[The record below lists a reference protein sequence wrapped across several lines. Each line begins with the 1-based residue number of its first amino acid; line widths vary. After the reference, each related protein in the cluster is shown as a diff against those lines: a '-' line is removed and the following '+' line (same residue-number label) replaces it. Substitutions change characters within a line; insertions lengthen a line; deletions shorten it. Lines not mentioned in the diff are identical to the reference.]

1 MVKYAN
7 IFRYFLNY
15 RFYVFIIV
23 MICIII
29 IYITR
34 SGKREGIN
42 SNECTTNIQRK
53 DNEGRTVTYFCDSI
67 FEGGLKRIRPGSLG
81 ITDYKKKKYPS
92 YSRLV
97 HVQLQFQEIVHRTG
111 QKYLVIANHHHHH
124 RLDQSRKLEK
134 MNEHNIIMRYIQHFN
149 AQ

>member
-42 SNECTTNIQRK
+42 SNECTTHIKGKK
-53 DNEGRTVTYFCDSI
+53 DAEGRTIIYFCDSL
-67 FEGGLKRIRPGSLG
+67 FNGDFKRIRPGSTGL
-81 ITDYKKKKYPS
+81 TDYLKKKKAFRKVIS
-92 YSRLV
+92 
-97 HVQLQFQEIVHRTG
+97 TG
-111 QKYLVIANHHHHH
+111 NASIPGDCPPNWK
-124 RLDQSRKLEK
+124 K
-134 MNEHNIIMRYIQHFN
+134 MNSYC
-149 AQ
+149 APPPSPSPLSK

>member
-34 SGKREGIN
+34 SGKREGID
-42 SNECTTNIQRK
+42 SNECTTNIKGK
-53 DNEGRTVTYFCDSI
+53 DKKGRNVTYFCDSI
-67 FEGGLKRIRPGSLG
+67 FEGDLKRIRPGSSG
-81 ITDYKKKKYPS
+81 ITDYNEKKRSFIKSFNSRFASILGDCPPNWTKILSYCEPPPS
-92 YSRLV
+92 PSPRP
-97 HVQLQFQEIVHRTG
+97 
-111 QKYLVIANHHHHH
+111 K
-124 RLDQSRKLEK
+124 
-134 MNEHNIIMRYIQHFN
+134 
-149 AQ
+149 